1 MYLFTEKKTL
11 NPILNR
17 INYDIPKVLYCVVY
31 AVPVTATIH
40 IM

>member
-1 MYLFTEKKTL
+1 MEKKIL

-17 INYDIPKVLYCVVY
+17 ISYNIPKVLYCVLY
-31 AVPVTATIH
+31 AVPVTATIL